1 MSNEPDA
8 VSSVRRVDGDSW
20 NNDRLYVVSFR
31 FQVSAHLF
39 EYHSVVPS
47 NKATHVLSD
56 DPYRLKFSNDPKH
69 FRPEIAVVL
78 CSLSLSGL
86 GERLARESSG
96 EDERP
101 IIFIVLSTPP
111 CLEFGPRLLWSHDVG
126 VGKSS
131 DVVIYFC
138 VRPVFINNRLTVFV
152 VIAEDM
158 LCAGL
163 HSVDC
168 ECKAT
173 YTAE

>member
-78 CSLSLSGL
+78 CSFSLSGL
-86 GERLARESSG
+86 GEWLAGKSASEDESPFFTSSASIFPTFPFGRELGLLAR
-96 EDERP
+96 
-101 IIFIVLSTPP
+101 
-111 CLEFGPRLLWSHDVG
+111 G
-126 VGKSS
+126 VGKSP
-131 DVVIYFC
+131 DVSIYFC
-138 VRPVFINNRLTVFV
+138 ARPVFINNRLTKFF
-152 VIAEDM
+152 VIAEHVFY
-158 LCAGL
+158 AGP
-163 HSVDC
+163 HSFGC

-173 YTAE
+173 YTRE